1 MEGSPFTTVS
11 ACLVHD
17 SFECTADL
25 VRNLRF
31 FEPDSRVIVYDGSG
45 VSMPG
50 HQAVYLEGLGA
61 VMHPAPRPMTWGR
74 LHDFVFDCL
83 EYALDS
89 YSFDALTFVDS
100 DQLLAHRGYAKA
112 VQVALEH
119 QPQAGVL
126 ATPNRSIGEEWGTKL
141 VPKERA
147 LWDPFLERFPSGH
160 EQHYPRRW
168 IYWPGTVITGAAGR
182 AICKLRGDAGLV
194 DILKRTSLAS
204 EEIAFST
211 LASLL
216 GYDVV
221 AHPWN
226 DEWVRW
232 RRPLRVSEVAAALA
246 DPTCYWL
253 HPIRRHFDDPARE
266 YLRRSSNQYQ
276 GFTPTP
282 VKEAPAR
289 TSQSVATGSAATPWI
304 RRAINGLR
312 PAAGKA
318 VPPHSD

>member
-1 MEGSPFTTVS
+1 VEGSPFTSVFS
-11 ACLVHD
+11 CLVHD
-17 SFECTADL
+17 SFDCTADL

-31 FEPDSRVIVYDGSG
+31 FEPDSPIVVYDGSG
-45 VSMPG
+45 GSIQRQ
-50 HQAVYLEGLGA
+50 QAVFLEELGA

-74 LHDFVFDCL
+74 LHEFVFDCL

-119 QPQAGVL
+119 RPQAGVL
-126 ATPNRSIGEEWGTKL
+126 AIPNRSIGEEWGTKL

-147 LWDPFLERFPSGH
+147 LWDPFLERFPSGR
-160 EQHYPRRW
+160 EQQFPRRW
-168 IYWPGTVITGAAGR
+168 IYWPGTVITGAAGK
-182 AICKLRGDAGLV
+182 AICELRGDAGLV

-204 EEIAFST
+204 EEIVFST
-211 LASLL
+211 LAALL
-216 GYDVV
+216 GYDVA

-232 RRPLRVSEVAAALA
+232 RRPLRVSAVAVAFLKT
-246 DPTCYWL
+246 TCFWL
-253 HPIRRHFDDPARE
+253 HPIKRHFDDPPRE
-266 YLRRSSNQYQ
+266 YLRRSSNLYQ

-282 VKEAPAR
+282 LKEAPAG
-289 TSQSVATGSAATPWI
+289 TSQRAATDSAATRWV
-304 RRAINGLR
+304 RRATNRLR
-312 PAAGKA
+312 PAARKTDRL
-318 VPPHSD
+318 P